1 MAIVA
6 NSVHKYYC
14 QIIFANLKTKFV
26 NAMKLSNFVTTV
38 DYPPFDSK
46 GKTSLQIDDIAWT
59 RNDAFIILMFNT
71 GAMALLPRLG
81 SQLLRIF
88 NPTLMNVERNDNH
101 LYEQY
106 NLPRGFNELI
116 VSRQV
121 AAKVKN
127 LKAKQGVSATRYQ
140 IHMHPNQDAFVIYD
154 GYVAFVMRLELEPEL
169 SELFDRKNMSYYFIR
184 FCFSMNLLAKD

>member
-6 NSVHKYYC
+6 NSVHKYFC
-14 QIIFANLKTKFV
+14 QLIFVNLKTKFV

-46 GKTSLQIDDIAWT
+46 GKTSLQIDDLAWT
-59 RNDAFIILMFNT
+59 RNDAFVILMFNT
-71 GAMALLPRLG
+71 GALAILPRLG

-88 NPTLMNVERNDNH
+88 NPTLMNVDRNDAS

-106 NLPRGFNELI
+106 NQPRGFNELI
-116 VSRQV
+116 MNRDI
-121 AAKVKN
+121 AAKVKK
-127 LKAKQGVSATRYQ
+127 LKAKQGVVSSRYQ
-140 IHMHPNQDAFVIYD
+140 IQMHPSQEAFVVYD

-184 FCFSMNLLAKD
+184 FCFSMNVLAKD